1 MNAKKVEQI
10 MNLEEIKKAIS
21 ECNCLE
27 IAGRVYMRNYDLNG
41 RWQTKEALDYVA
53 QGGENTY
60 ASWSD
65 EQLATK
71 LFNIVNN

>member
-1 MNAKKVEQI
+1 

-27 IAGRVYMRNYDLNG
+27 IGNRIFMRNFDLNN

-60 ASWSD
+60 ASWDD
-65 EQLATK
+65 EQLAVK